1 MINEELAYIPI
12 QVWQNIFD
20 FCDFNSQLTLS
31 SLCSLFYNNLFIT
44 DLYYIDKN
52 TRLLLNDKIIKQQK
66 YKYTT
71 KINAYGN
78 EKIKDV
84 SHMASTLKI
93 LYADGDCGI
102 DQNCIA
108 NLHLV
113 ELNAYGN
120 KKIKDVSHMAST
132 LKVLNAGGK
141 CGIDQSCISNLHLFK
156 LYASFNEKI
165 KDVSHMASTL
175 KILYADGDCGIDQN
189 CIANLHLVELYAS
202 FNE

>member
-44 DLYYIDKN
+44 DLYNIDKN

-71 KINAYGN
+71 KINANGN

-93 LYADGDCGI
+93 LYADGYCGI

-113 ELNAYGN
+113 ELNANG
-120 KKIKDVSHMAST
+120 
-132 LKVLNAGGK
+132 
-141 CGIDQSCISNLHLFK
+141 
-156 LYASFNEKI
+156 NEKI

-175 KILYADGDCGIDQN
+175 KILYAGWDCGIDQSG
-189 CIANLHLVELYAS
+189 ISNLHLVELFAYGNKKIKDVSLMASTLEILYAGWDCGS
-202 FNE
+202 DQRGIPNIHIVEL

>member
-44 DLYYIDKN
+44 DLYNIDKN

-71 KINAYGN
+71 KINANGN
-78 EKIKDV
+78 E
-84 SHMASTLKI
+84 
-93 LYADGDCGI
+93 
-102 DQNCIA
+102 
-108 NLHLV
+108 
-113 ELNAYGN
+113 
-120 KKIKDVSHMAST
+120 KIKDVSHMAST
-132 LKVLNAGGK
+132 LKVLNAGGN
-141 CGIDQSCISNLHLFK
+141 CGIDQIGIANLHLVE
-156 LYASFNEKI
+156 LYAYNNEKI

-175 KILYADGDCGIDQN
+175 KILNASGDCGINQSGINQSGIDQSG
-189 CIANLHLVELYAS
+189 IFNLHLVELYADHNKNIKDVS
-202 FNE
+202 HMASTLKTLYASGNCGIDQNGI